1 MIQGHGDHLL
11 PSTLPAPE
19 QGLARVLTSYQY
31 AFHQRTEGIR
41 AHAKQVNRN
50 KKSLALSFADPKG
63 VEILHRLAAS
73 SDILVE
79 NYLPGS
85 LKKYRMDY
93 ETIHNLNPRY
103 RSSYHVSSFR
113 RAPN

>member
-1 MIQGHGDHLL
+1 MK
-11 PSTLPAPE
+11 
-19 QGLARVLTSYQY
+19 
-31 AFHQRTEGIR
+31 
-41 AHAKQVNRN
+41 AHAQQANRN

-63 VEILHRLAAS
+63 VEILHKLATS

-93 ETIHNLNPRY
+93 DTIHNLNSRY
-103 RSSYHVSSFR
+103 
-113 RAPN
+113 